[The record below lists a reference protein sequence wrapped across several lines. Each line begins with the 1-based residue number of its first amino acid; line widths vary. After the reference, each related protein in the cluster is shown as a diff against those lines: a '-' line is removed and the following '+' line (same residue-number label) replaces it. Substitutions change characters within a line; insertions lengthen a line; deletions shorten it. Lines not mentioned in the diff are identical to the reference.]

1 VTVKPGNTLRF
12 ACECVSAR
20 GGYSDP
26 WAAVAQKRLLLDG
39 TKERL
44 LNSVAREPR
53 TIAQLAKGL
62 CLSQPTVHAHV
73 NEMLASELLRESHE
87 PEKQYAA
94 ERYYEP
100 NFPVVRTEE
109 RAEFDLVCQTV
120 ADRIAKLFESNVSHL
135 KSAFDRSGLVERGWT
150 FDDLAQ
156 YCYAGAQRAAREML
170 EGRGVLRPR
179 KHHRNGAAWLFWA
192 EEEPNGGAGTG
203 PRPRTRRR
211 A

>member
-1 VTVKPGNTLRF
+1 
-12 ACECVSAR
+12 
-20 GGYSDP
+20 
-26 WAAVAQKRLLLDG
+26 
-39 TKERL
+39 
-44 LNSVAREPR
+44 
-53 TIAQLAKGL
+53 
-62 CLSQPTVHAHV
+62 
-73 NEMLASELLRESHE
+73 M
-87 PEKQYAA
+87 
-94 ERYYEP
+94 
-100 NFPVVRTEE
+100 
-109 RAEFDLVCQTV
+109 

-179 KHHRNGAAWLFWA
+179 KHHRNGAEWLFWA
-192 EEEPNGGAGTG
+192 EEEPNGGAGTS